1 MKKYDIL
8 IIYNN
13 IYSKREIRKC
23 YYITY
28 LLLKLRFLFS
38 KVEVIKI

>member
-1 MKKYDIL
+1 MKKYDI
-8 IIYNN
+8 IIIWNN
-13 IYSKREIRKC
+13 NKREIRNC

-28 LLLKLRFLFS
+28 LILKLRFLFS

>member
-8 IIYNN
+8 IIWNDN
-13 IYSKREIRKC
+13 KREIRKC

-28 LLLKLRFLFS
+28 LILKLRFLFS
-38 KVEVIKI
+38 KVEITKI